1 MTPARVPCMLVV
13 DESAAVRGAIRN
25 FIQATTPYKVCDEA
39 DDGVSAVQ
47 KATKSC
53 CDLILLHLRMPIP
66 DSVETASFLRG
77 KLPRVKIV
85 GFVTLAGDVGNRL
98 FAATG
103 FDVILDKQDGLS
115 KLVDTL
121 KALMP

>member
-1 MTPARVPCMLVV
+1 MLVV

-25 FIQATTPYKVCDEA
+25 FIKATTPYLVCDEA
-39 DDGVSAVQ
+39 NDGVSAVQ

-53 CDLILLHLRMPIP
+53 CDLILLHLRIPIP
-66 DSVETASFLRG
+66 DSVKTASFLRG

-85 GFVTLAGDVGNRL
+85 GFATLAGVVGDRL
-98 FAATG
+98 SAATG
-103 FDVILDKQDGLS
+103 FDVVLDKQDGLS

-121 KALMP
+121 KTLMPEPPRG